1 MVYLCMC
8 CEQLQGIARSRRV
21 LRPADVS
28 ALSRGS
34 VPRPGRG
41 GAECRGPRTPAPGS
55 LGHLHLGAVKLVP
68 EGNIKCTRM
77 SFMQMAAL
85 ASAVS
90 LCQYSHRI
98 CIVPAPV
105 WTPSMDR
112 RRGTHIL
119 LPISDTETHSN
130 EKPELQRRGENC

>member
-8 CEQLQGIARSRRV
+8 CEQLRDIARSRRV

-98 CIVPAPV
+98 CIVPALV
-105 WTPSMDR
+105 RTPSMDR

-119 LPISDTETHSN
+119 LPISDTETHTN
-130 EKPELQRRGENC
+130 KKPELQRRSENC